1 MEYISPERHLEGSC
15 GDPGPLFGDHDGSL
29 LDHLDYEGGGF
40 QGGVSHHESPAL
52 DEGLLVDPA
61 DTIPYLPSDLPFMND
76 QITCNSMKSASAS
89 PEPLLKQAQ
98 EPLNT
103 GSDMQNDA
111 AEQNVHN
118 NSEAEVTPVGCDD
131 VHKSPEVIGA
141 VLPRELPESSAN
153 DTSNFQQEAT
163 HSDAYLGDSLL
174 TENNSH
180 QLNNS
185 GDDEDEMPNSLVLRM
200 ENDDIKKT
208 HETSYSGKNGSEDG
222 YINGRKS
229 SPIDSHDKENF
240 NTSGARSSWEQPEQE
255 NPGTRNGSSI
265 PDNRYDF
272 PPERFER
279 LERDTPSPDGR
290 GSPER
295 FERLERDTPSPDGR
309 GSPERFQRLERDTPS
324 ADGRLSPRVK
334 SPRAPHSDKMESQH
348 PAKDD
353 DLAHSESPPA
363 RHQSRS
369 PQRHDTNRKRASPR
383 ESSPHAQNNSPI
395 EKRRRRESRHD
406 DGSPRRRSVSP
417 RRRSTPPRRRSTSP
431 RRSSHKRRSSPRRDS
446 PRRRDSRRESPR
458 RKESPRR
465 RDSSRRKDSP
475 RRRDRS
481 KSRSPSRR
489 TDSSRHRREHDR
501 SRSRSP
507 HSRDHH
513 RRSPRRHSP
522 RRRSSPSS
530 HRHHSP
536 KRHWSPPANRKT
548 GLGKPGRNLFVA
560 GFSYA
565 TTERDLEKKF
575 AKYGRVT
582 SARVVRD
589 KRTGDSRGFGFL
601 TLEKDEDADAA
612 IRACDETEWNGRIIL
627 VEKSKAPTW

>member
-15 GDPGPLFGDHDGSL
+15 GDPGPLFGDQDGSL
-29 LDHLDYEGGGF
+29 LDHLDYQGGGF
-40 QGGVSHHESPAL
+40 QDS
-52 DEGLLVDPA
+52 
-61 DTIPYLPSDLPFMND
+61 LPFMND
-76 QITCNSMKSASAS
+76 QITRNSTKSVSAS
-89 PEPLLKQAQ
+89 PEPSLKQAQ
-98 EPLNT
+98 EPLNIES
-103 GSDMQNDA
+103 GMQNDA
-111 AEQNVHN
+111 VEQNVHN
-118 NSEAEVTPVGCDD
+118 SNSGTEMTPVGCDD
-131 VHKSPEVIGA
+131 VQKSPEVIGA
-141 VLPRELPESSAN
+141 LLPQELSESTAN
-153 DTSNFQQEAT
+153 DASDIQPEAT
-163 HSDAYLGDSLL
+163 HSDAYHGDSLL
-174 TENNSH
+174 TENNSRDS

-185 GDDEDEMPNSLVLRM
+185 GDEDEIPNSLVIQM
-200 ENDDIKKT
+200 ENEDTKMSND
-208 HETSYSGKNGSEDG
+208 TSYRRKNGSDDD
-222 YINGRKS
+222 YMNGRKF
-229 SPIDSHDKENF
+229 SPIDSQDKENF
-240 NTSGARSSWEQPEQE
+240 NSTGARYSRNQPEQE
-255 NPGTRNGSSI
+255 NPGTRNRSST
-265 PDNRYDF
+265 PENQFDSPR
-272 PPERFER
+272 ERFAR

-295 FERLERDTPSPDGR
+295 RDT
-309 GSPERFQRLERDTPS
+309 
-324 ADGRLSPRVK
+324 
-334 SPRAPHSDKMESQH
+334 H
-348 PAKDD
+348 
-353 DLAHSESPPA
+353 
-363 RHQSRS
+363 
-369 PQRHDTNRKRASPR
+369 RKRASPR
-383 ESSPHAQNNSPI
+383 ELSPHAQNDSPV
-395 EKRRRRESRHD
+395 ERKRRRESQHGA
-406 DGSPRRRSVSP
+406 GSPRRRSASP
-417 RRRSTPPRRRSTSP
+417 RRRSTPQRRSASP

-446 PRRRDSRRESPR
+446 PRRRDTRRDSPR

-475 RRRDRS
+475 KRRDRS

-489 TDSSRHRREHDR
+489 TDSSWHRREHDR

-507 HSRDHH
+507 HLRDHQ

-522 RRRSSPSS
+522 RRRSPPSS

-589 KRTGDSRGFGFL
+589 RRTGDSRGFGFL
-601 TLEKDEDADAA
+601 SLEKDEDADAA